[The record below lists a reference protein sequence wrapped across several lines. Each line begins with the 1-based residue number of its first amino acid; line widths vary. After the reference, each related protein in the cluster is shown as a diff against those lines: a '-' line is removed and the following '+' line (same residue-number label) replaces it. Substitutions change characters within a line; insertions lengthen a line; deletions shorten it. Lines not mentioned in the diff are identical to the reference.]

1 MIAPRRRFPIC
12 NPQRLE
18 ALFRDAGLAHVESR
32 GIDVRTR
39 FENFDDYCSPVIRAM
54 NVAFRLRGQEFR
66 AAIGP
71 EREFERI
78 ARDAGLQP
86 SSFQNVGRPWRVAIF
101 RRAQLQQ

>member
-39 FENFDDYCSPVIRAM
+39 FENFDHYWLPFLGGQGPAPGFAMSLSEAERAE
-54 NVAFRLRGQEFR
+54 L
-66 AAIGP
+66 P
-71 EREFERI
+71 ERI
-78 ARDAGLQP
+78 
-86 SSFQNVGRPWRVAIF
+86 
-101 RRAQLQQ
+101 RRALPGRADGSIDLTARAWGVRGSKSV